1 VKHRSVSLRAAIAF
15 LVALAA
21 VSASTAGTSGKT
33 LSTVPAEHASPPA
46 LALKDLSGAEQ
57 TLADFSGK
65 VLLVNFWAT
74 WCPPCVKELPS
85 MQAVRSR
92 LADTPFE
99 VIAVNVG
106 EDASQVKTF
115 LDRLGT
121 VLDYPILLD
130 ENMVA
135 TKKWKV
141 RALPTTYIIDTQGQ
155 ARYIATGERD
165 FGAPEVLSTIRAL
178 FPAEPPA
185 SDG

>member
-1 VKHRSVSLRAAIAF
+1 
-15 LVALAA
+15 
-21 VSASTAGTSGKT
+21 
-33 LSTVPAEHASPPA
+33 
-46 LALKDLSGAEQ
+46 
-57 TLADFSGK
+57 
-65 VLLVNFWAT
+65 
-74 WCPPCVKELPS
+74 

-115 LDRLGT
+115 LNRLDT

-130 ENMVA
+130 ENMVV
-135 TKKWKV
+135 TKNWKV
-141 RALPTTYIIDTQGQ
+141 RALPTTYIIDAQGQ

-165 FGAPEVLSTIRAL
+165 FSAPEVVSIIRAL
-178 FPAEPPA
+178 VQAEPSA